1 MTFKGVPKL
10 KLVNETI
17 TSMSCD
23 SPLST
28 TPSGFLHTNQCNV
41 DKHIRVSDA
50 CHSGFSM
57 RIGLECGFIL
67 KYDIF
72 QS

>member
-1 MTFKGVPKL
+1 MTFKGVPQL

-23 SPLST
+23 APYLRF
-28 TPSGFLHTNQCNV
+28 PVDFLHTNQCNV
-41 DKHIRVSDA
+41 DKHFRVSDA
-50 CHSGFSM
+50 RHSGCSM
-57 RIGLECGFIL
+57 RIGLECKFIL
-67 KYDIF
+67 KYDIS

>member
-1 MTFKGVPKL
+1 MTFKGVPQL

-17 TSMSCD
+17 TSISRD

-28 TPSGFLHTNQCNV
+28 TPSGFLQTNQCTMN
-41 DKHIRVSDA
+41 KHFRVSDVRR
-50 CHSGFSM
+50 SGFSI
-57 RIGLECGFIL
+57 RIGLECEFIL
-67 KYDIF
+67 KDDIS